1 MSIARR
7 RDADRSNEIRA
18 AGARAKRHLLDWK
31 VRLRRE
37 DVRQESTYFNR
48 GSISV
53 NSDAFRCLRRTIT
66 TNRMFEW
73 FGGLGT
79 REDSLQL
86 GQTTSP
92 DRVSVKTVE
101 RAKSNMV

>member
-7 RDADRSNEIRA
+7 RDADRSNEIRTT
-18 AGARAKRHLLDWK
+18 GASAKRHLLDWK

-37 DVRQESTYFNR
+37 DVREESANLDR
-48 GSISV
+48 GSVSV
-53 NSDAFRCLRRTIT
+53 DSDAFRRLRRTVT

-73 FGGLGT
+73 FCGVGT
-79 REDSLQL
+79 REDLLQL

-101 RAKSNMV
+101 RAKGNMA